1 MLLSSTVTITMRNKV
16 NVLILGGSGFIGTNL
31 VKKFV
36 KKKNVKIIATYF
48 KNYPKINSKHVKWI
62 KIDLRNFSNVLKITK
77 GIDILIQAAATT
89 TGSKDVI
96 NKPYVHVT
104 DNVVMNAYLFKAAQ
118 INLIKHFIFLS
129 CTTMY
134 KSSQKIQ
141 NENILIHH
149 KNFIPQYFASAT
161 TKTFNEQMCKFY
173 SNLGITKYTV
183 IRHSNVYGPYDKFD
197 LEKSHFMGATITKV
211 LTAKKYIEVW
221 GEGKESR
228 DFIFIDDLVNFIEKS
243 IGLQKNSFEIYN
255 CGSDKVYKIN
265 DIVKKIISLSKKNI
279 NIIYNKSK
287 PNIPVNILI
296 TSRKARKHL
305 NWKPKTSIDEGI
317 IKTINWWK
325 KNINN

>member
-1 MLLSSTVTITMRNKV
+1 MRNKV

-31 VKKFV
+31 VKKFAR
-36 KKKNVKIIATYF
+36 KKNIQVIATYF
-48 KNYPKINSKHVKWI
+48 KNRPKIISKHIKWI
-62 KIDLRNFSNVLKITK
+62 KIDLRNFSKVLKITK
-77 GIDILIQAAATT
+77 GVDILIQAAATT

-96 NKPYVHVT
+96 NKPYIHVT

-118 INLIKHFIFLS
+118 INLVKNFIFLS

-141 NENILIHH
+141 DENILVHH

-161 TKTFNEQMCKFY
+161 TKTFNEQMCRFY
-173 SNLGITKYTV
+173 SNLGFTKYTV

-211 LTAKKYIEVW
+211 LTAKKSIEVW

-228 DFIFIDDLVNFIEKS
+228 DFIYIDDLLDFIAKA
-243 IGLQKNSFEIYN
+243 IRLQKNFFEIYN
-255 CGSDKVYKIN
+255 CGSDKVYKIR
-265 DIVKKIISLSKKNI
+265 DVVKKIINLSNKNI
-279 NIIYNKSK
+279 SIIFNKSK
-287 PNIPVNILI
+287 PNIPVNISI

-305 NWKPKTSIDEGI
+305 NWKPKISIDQGI
-317 IKTINWWK
+317 KKTISWWK
-325 KNINN
+325 KNKKNYSL

>member
-1 MLLSSTVTITMRNKV
+1 MKNKV
-16 NVLILGGSGFIGTNL
+16 KVLILGGSGFIGTNL
-31 VKKFV
+31 VKKFE
-36 KKKNVKIIATYF
+36 KKKNTQVIATYF
-48 KNYPKINSKHVKWI
+48 KSRPKINSKHVKWI

-96 NKPYVHVT
+96 NKPYMHIT

-134 KSSQKIQ
+134 KSSKKIQ

-161 TKTFNEQMCKFY
+161 TKTFNEQISKFY
-173 SNLGITKYTV
+173 SNLGNTKYTV

-243 IGLQKNSFEIYN
+243 ISSQKNFFKIYN
-255 CGSDKVYKIN
+255 CGSDKAYKIN
-265 DIVKKIISLSKKNI
+265 DIVKKIISLSKKKI
-279 NIIYNKSK
+279 KIIYNKSK

-296 TSRKARKHL
+296 SSKKARKHL

-325 KNINN
+325 KNVNN